1 MKRFLRILYAFIN
14 FSIYFAIGV
23 LFFIFYRWALSL
35 TIISENK
42 NKYLN
47 DIIDFLI
54 NSTYSDVI
62 ELTLVIL
69 LAAYFTY
76 DYISNTAPNDETK
89 MKGFK
94 QCNQGHYYDETLS
107 ECNYCKD
114 VIEENNHYYDETL
127 SESNYYPTNRLVQG
141 FKQCKVGHFYNE
153 TLSEC
158 NYCNNNEPID
168 EKSKFKQCKVG
179 HFYNETL
186 SECNYCLDNWA
197 KMT

>member
-107 ECNYCKD
+107 ECNYC
-114 VIEENNHYYDETL
+114 
-127 SESNYYPTNRLVQG
+127 PTNRLVQG

-168 EKSKFKQCKVG
+168 EKSKFKQCVEG
-179 HFYNETL
+179 HYYKDNL
-186 SECNYCLDNWA
+186 SDCNYCLDNWA